1 MRKQINTS
9 LTLLLLLVFWLLPGL
24 SHGEENLKGNTL
36 SGYIT
41 DRENGESLPGATV
54 YIPDLKT
61 GTSAN
66 IYGFYSIT
74 LPAGKYRLVCSFLG
88 YADSEITVDLS
99 EDTSLSIELKSS
111 AQDLQE
117 VEITGQAK
125 NENVVDA
132 QMSVNSIS
140 AKTIRSIPALMGEV
154 DLIKALQLMPG
165 VKFVAEG
172 SSGLS
177 VRGGSPDQNLI
188 LLDEATV
195 YNAGHLMG
203 FFSVFNN
210 DAVKSVE
217 LYKGDLPAKYGGR
230 LASLIDVRMKDGNAK
245 GFHGNGG
252 IGLISSRLLLEG
264 PIVEDKSSFMVAGRR
279 SYADLFLRLSPN
291 EDINNNILY
300 FYDLNTKINYTINEK
315 NHLFLSGYF
324 GKDVFKSG
332 FFKMNWGNATGTIR
346 WNHLFNEKLFSSF
359 TFVASRFNY
368 NLGVPENS
376 ANGFNWTSSL
386 DDYNLREDFQWY
398 ANPNNTITFG
408 YSTLFHS
415 FFPGVIEGTGDES
428 FITKYELNKQYALES
443 AAFVANEQKVGSR
456 IILKY
461 GLRFSMF
468 NNIGP
473 GTIYQFDNE
482 GSPIDSTSY
491 SSGDFF
497 NSYNGLEPRLGI
509 VFLLNETSSLKAS
522 YSKNTQYIQQAQNST
537 AGSPLHIWFPSSPNV
552 KPQYGQQFALG
563 YFRNFKENVFETS
576 LEVYYKFA
584 DNAIDYRDHADL
596 LLNKYFDGELLF
608 GKDHG
613 YGAELM
619 IKKVSGKLSGWV
631 SYTYSRAFRKIEGI
645 NNGNEYSAP
654 YDRPNDVS
662 VVMNYDLNQRVSF
675 GFTWVYSTGIPV
687 TFPVGRFEYGN
698 TTVPVYSKRNSYRM
712 PDYHRLDVS
721 VTWRE
726 KYKPEKKWHSE
737 FNVSLYNAYNRKN
750 PYVINFQSDPNNP
763 DVTYAESTYLFGII
777 PSFTYNFKF

>member
-1 MRKQINTS
+1 MTKLVWIN
-9 LTLLLLLVFWLLPGL
+9 LTILFATWIFPIYLIAEDY
-24 SHGEENLKGNTL
+24 SKGVTL
-36 SGYIT
+36 SGYIS
-41 DRENGESLPGATV
+41 DKENGESLPGATI
-54 YIPDLKT
+54 YFPDLKK

-66 IYGFYSIT
+66 NYGYYSIT
-74 LPAGKYRLVCSFLG
+74 LPSAEYSLICSYVG
-88 YADSEITVDLS
+88 YTDQEIRVNLINDKTMN
-99 EDTSLSIELKSS
+99 IELISS
-111 AQDLQE
+111 SEELQE
-117 VEITGQAK
+117 VEVTGKAK
-125 NENVVDA
+125 NENVINA
-132 QMSVNSIS
+132 QMSVNTIS
-140 AKTIRSIPALMGEV
+140 GKTIQSIPALMGEV
-154 DLIKALQLMPG
+154 DLIKVLQLLPG

-177 VRGGSPDQNLI
+177 IRGGSPDQNLI

-230 LASLIDVRMKDGNAK
+230 LASLIDVRMKDGNTK

-264 PIVEDKSSFMVAGRR
+264 PVVKDKASFMVAGRR

-300 FYDLNTKINYTINEK
+300 FYDLNTKINYTINQN
-315 NHLFLSGYF
+315 NHIFLSGYF

-346 WNHLFNEKLFSSF
+346 WNHIFHEKLFSNFS
-359 TFVASRFNY
+359 FVASRFSY
-368 NLGVPENS
+368 RLGVPENS
-376 ANGFNWTSSL
+376 ANGFDWNSSL
-386 DDYNLREDFQWY
+386 DNYNLREDFQWF
-398 ANPNNTITFG
+398 ANPNNLITFG
-408 YSTLFHS
+408 YSTIYHS
-415 FFPGVIEGTGDES
+415 FFPGVIEGTSEES
-428 FITKYELNKQYALES
+428 FITRYELNKQYALES
-443 AAFVANEQKVGSR
+443 AAYISNEQKIGSR

-461 GLRFSMF
+461 GVRFSMF
-468 NNIGP
+468 NNVGS
-473 GTIYQFDNE
+473 GTTYQFDDE
-482 GSPIDSTSY
+482 GIAIDSATY
-491 SSGDFF
+491 SRGDFY
-497 NSYNGLEPRLGI
+497 NSYNGFEPRLGI
-509 VFLLNETSSLKAS
+509 VFLINESSSIKTS
-522 YSKNTQYIQQAQNST
+522 YSKNRQYIQQATNST
-537 AGSPLHIWFPSSPNV
+537 AGSPLNIWFPSSPNV
-552 KPQYGQQFALG
+552 KPQVGQQFALG
-563 YFRNFKENVFETS
+563 YFRNFEDNMFETS
-576 LEVYYKFA
+576 IEGYYKFS

-596 LLNKYFDGELLF
+596 LLNRYFEGELLF
-608 GKDHG
+608 GKDWG

-619 IKKVSGKLSGWV
+619 VKKVSGKLSGWV

-645 NNGNEYSAP
+645 NNGNVYSAP
-654 YDRPNDVS
+654 YDRPNDLS
-662 VVMNYDLNQRVSF
+662 VVMNYDLNPRISF
-675 GFTWVYSTGIPV
+675 GFTWVYSTGNPV

-712 PDYHRLDVS
+712 PDYHRLDLS
-721 VTWRE
+721 ITWRE

-750 PYVINFQSDPNNP
+750 PYVINFQSEPNNP

>member
-1 MRKQINTS
+1 MIKLFWINLTILFITS
-9 LTLLLLLVFWLLPGL
+9 LFPSQIIADDVF
-24 SHGEENLKGNTL
+24 KGYTL

-41 DRENGESLPGATV
+41 DQENGESLPGATL
-54 YIPDLKT
+54 YLSEQKT
-61 GTSAN
+61 GTTSN
-66 IYGFYSIT
+66 SYGYYSLT
-74 LPAGKYRLVCSFLG
+74 LPAGKYLMVVSFLG
-88 YADSEITVDLS
+88 YADKKIN
-99 EDTSLSIELKSS
+99 IELNEDQTLNIELQNSS
-111 AQDLQE
+111 QDLQE
-117 VEITGQAK
+117 VEVTGQAK
-125 NENVVDA
+125 NKHVIEA
-132 QMSVNSIS
+132 QMSVNTIS
-140 AKTIRSIPALMGEV
+140 GKTIQSIPALMGEV
-154 DLIKALQLMPG
+154 DLIKALQLLPG

-230 LASLIDVRMKDGNAK
+230 LASLIDVRMKDGNTK

-264 PIVEDKSSFMVAGRR
+264 PIINDKAAFMVAGRR

-300 FYDLNTKINYTINEK
+300 FYDLNTKLNYTVNEK
-315 NHLFLSGYF
+315 NHIFLSGYF

-346 WNHLFNEKLFSSF
+346 WNHIFHEKLFSSF
-359 TFVASRFNY
+359 SFVASRFSY
-368 NLGVPENS
+368 RLGVPENS
-376 ANGFNWTSSL
+376 ANGFDWNSSL
-386 DDYNLREDFQWY
+386 DDYNLREDFQWF
-398 ANPNNTITFG
+398 ANPNNLITFG

-415 FFPGVIEGTGDES
+415 FYPGVIEGTSEES
-428 FITKYELNKQYALES
+428 FITRYELNKQYALES
-443 AAFVANEQKVGSR
+443 AAYIGNEQKVGSR
-456 IILKY
+456 VILKY
-461 GLRFSMF
+461 GMRFSMF

-473 GTIYQFDNE
+473 GTTYQFNE
-482 GSPIDSTSY
+482 EGIATDSTTY
-491 SSGDFF
+491 SSGDFY
-497 NSYNGLEPRLGI
+497 NNYNGFEPRLGI
-509 VFLLNETSSLKAS
+509 VFLINETSSIKAS
-522 YSKNTQYIQQAQNST
+522 YSKNRQYIQQASNST
-537 AGSPLHIWFPSSPNV
+537 AGSPLNIWFPSSPNV
-552 KPQYGQQFALG
+552 KPQVGQQFALG
-563 YFRNFKENVFETS
+563 YFRNFEDNMFETS
-576 LEVYYKFA
+576 IEVYYKYS

-596 LLNKYFDGELLF
+596 LLNKYFEGELLF
-608 GKDHG
+608 GNDWG
-613 YGAELM
+613 YGTELL

-631 SYTYSRAFRKIEGI
+631 SYTYSRALRKIDGI

-662 VVMNYDLNQRVSF
+662 VVMNYDLNQRISF
-675 GFTWVYSTGIPV
+675 GFTWVYSTGNPV
-687 TFPVGRFEYGN
+687 TFPVGRFEYEN
-698 TTVPVYSKRNSYRM
+698 TTIPVYSKRNSYRM
-712 PDYHRLDVS
+712 PDYHRLDLS

-726 KYKPEKKWHSE
+726 EYKPEKKWHSE

-750 PYVINFQSDPNNP
+750 PYIINFQSEPNNP
-763 DVTYAESTYLFGII
+763 DITYAESTYLFGII